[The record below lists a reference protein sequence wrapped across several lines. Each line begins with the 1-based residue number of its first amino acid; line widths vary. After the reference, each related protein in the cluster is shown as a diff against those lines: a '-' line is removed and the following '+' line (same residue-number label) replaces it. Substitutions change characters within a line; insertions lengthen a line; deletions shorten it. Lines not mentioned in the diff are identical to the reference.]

1 MGCFGCVP
9 QATNYYKLFI
19 TWTNQKI
26 KNTFVQRNMFE
37 FQHIKV
43 ISIYLYCNLYPN
55 VVEYQIILLSNQAA
69 NGYLALSVFSWM
81 SLMTDK
87 DA

>member
-1 MGCFGCVP
+1 MLCV

-43 ISIYLYCNLYPN
+43 YS
-55 VVEYQIILLSNQAA
+55 LSD
-69 NGYLALSVFSWM
+69 V
-81 SLMTDK
+81 DC
-87 DA
+87 

>member
-1 MGCFGCVP
+1 MKSV

-43 ISIYLYCNLYPN
+43 HLQTLQLILRFACFSLLE
-55 VVEYQIILLSNQAA
+55 VEKGS
-69 NGYLALSVFSWM
+69 
-81 SLMTDK
+81 T
-87 DA
+87 

>member
-1 MGCFGCVP
+1 MMLIFYFF
-9 QATNYYKLFI
+9 QANHYYKMFI

-43 ISIYLYCNLYPN
+43 RLLKKYNKCT
-55 VVEYQIILLSNQAA
+55 VVPAI
-69 NGYLALSVFSWM
+69 
-81 SLMTDK
+81 
-87 DA
+87 

>member
-1 MGCFGCVP
+1 MSTRLRSLSGVWCTLPYLFCAKWICVLLFI

-43 ISIYLYCNLYPN
+43 VYLTLY
-55 VVEYQIILLSNQAA
+55 
-69 NGYLALSVFSWM
+69 
-81 SLMTDK
+81 
-87 DA
+87 